1 MKNSKAFR
9 SRAPANLMLM
19 GEHAVVHGYPALACA
34 IEQWIQIEWKVLP
47 ESEQVIIHS
56 ELANHTT
63 DWRNW
68 QVHPK
73 LQFVQAALQAFRAP
87 LQQQKLGVCLTI
99 RSEFSSTLGFGSSAA
114 VLAATLGGA
123 HHLVSQLCA
132 SSSSQPINFS
142 TKLSL
147 FQTGLKIIHQIQ
159 KRGSGTDLAASL
171 FGGLI
176 YFEPSKPQ
184 ITPLPLTHP
193 LPLTLVYCG
202 YKTPTAEV
210 LQKVAEQW
218 QAEPK
223 LLQQLYQLMGDTT
236 QAAYHAWQEQALDRF
251 YPLVN
256 RYQGLMD
263 ALGVNDTTLSQ
274 LIYQL
279 RKELPASKISGS
291 GLGDCV
297 LGLGQLPLEK
307 QQSYQPPMQCFSP
320 QIAPQGLHIET
331 FERDESTDKN
341 G

>member
-1 MKNSKAFR
+1 VKNSKTFR

-34 IEQWIQIEWKVLP
+34 INQWIQIEWEVIP
-47 ESEQVIIHS
+47 ESEQTIIHS

-63 DWRNW
+63 DWHNW

-73 LQFVQAALQAFRAP
+73 LQFVQAALQAYQKP
-87 LQQQKLGVCLTI
+87 LQQQKLGVRLTI
-99 RSEFSSTLGFGSSAA
+99 RSEFSSTVGFGSSAA
-114 VLAATLGGA
+114 VLAATLGGL
-123 HHLVSQLCA
+123 HHLLEK
-132 SSSSQPINFS
+132 PIDPS

-176 YFEPSKPQ
+176 YFEPNKPQ

-202 YKTPTAEV
+202 YKSPTAEV

-251 YPLVN
+251 YQLVN

-263 ALGVNDTTLSQ
+263 ALGVNDATLSQ

-279 RKELPASKISGS
+279 REDLPASKISGS

-320 QIAPQGLHIET
+320 QIAPQGIQVIL
-331 FERDESTDKN
+331 S
-341 G
+341 